1 MGSVVVQSDVQ
12 LAAESDETVQRI
24 ERKSLAQRVADEL
37 RDLILLEKLA
47 PGATIPE
54 RETASALGVS
64 RTPLR
69 ESLRIL
75 ASEGLVEIAPNRAP
89 RVADPSL
96 DELEGLL
103 QVQGALEALAGELA
117 CEKATDAQ
125 LDAIG
130 AQEREMHKTS
140 GKIEPLVFFQLDMAF
155 HRAIVVASLNRVLIE
170 AHATNNARLWRARFI
185 SSRQRVNRPATLNQH
200 ERIATALIKR
210 DRVKTAAALR
220 EHLDSGFT
228 NICTAR
234 DTEKDEDTV

>member
-1 MGSVVVQSDVQ
+1 VARSDLQ
-12 LAAESDETVQRI
+12 PANANDETVQRI
-24 ERKSLAQRVADEL
+24 ERKSLAQQIADEL

-96 DELEGLL
+96 EELEDLL

-117 CEKATDAQ
+117 CEKATSAQ
-125 LDAIG
+125 LDAIE
-130 AQEREMHKTS
+130 AQEREMRKTS
-140 GKIEPLVFFQLDMAF
+140 GKSEPLAFFQRDMAF
-155 HRAIVVASLNRVLIE
+155 HKAIVVASRNRVLIE

-185 SSRQRVNRPATLNQH
+185 SSRQQVNRPATLDQH
-200 ERIATALIKR
+200 ERIAAALAGR
-210 DRVKTAAALR
+210 DRVETAAALR
-220 EHLDSGFT
+220 EHLESGFI
-228 NICTAR
+228 NIRTAR
-234 DTEKDEDTV
+234 GEAKDEDAR

>member
-1 MGSVVVQSDVQ
+1 MARSDLQ
-12 LAAESDETVQRI
+12 LANKSDEAVQRI
-24 ERKSLAQRVADEL
+24 ERKSLSQQVADEL

-96 DELEGLL
+96 EELEDLL

-117 CEKATDAQ
+117 CDKATDAQ
-125 LDAIG
+125 LEKIK
-130 AQEREMHKTS
+130 AQEQAMRKAS
-140 GKIEPLVFFQLDMAF
+140 GKLESLKFFQRDMDF
-155 HRAIVVASLNRVLIE
+155 HRAIVAASSNRVLIE
-170 AHATNNARLWRARFI
+170 THATNNARLWRARFI
-185 SSRQRVNRPATLNQH
+185 SSRQRVNRPATLDQH
-200 ERIATALIKR
+200 ERIATALLQR
-210 DRVKTAAALR
+210 DRVETANALR
-220 EHLDSGFT
+220 EHLEVGFT

-234 DTEKDEDTV
+234 GKTKDEETS